1 MSILKRKLELFI
13 EVVIEEASRNA
24 EFEAKLVQCLEDGGR
39 RSPAARR
46 STELEASV
54 QNAAPQADA
63 PSELQ
68 KEQGD
73 STGGTRA
80 KNRRAKA
87 VLEPVSLVRDGEQV
101 LRAEL
106 EKLDLEQ
113 LRDIVAEYG
122 MDSGRLVMK
131 WVKTARVIDRIVE
144 IASTRANK
152 GHAFRR
158 QDD

>member
-1 MSILKRKLELFI
+1 MNLLRQRLESLLN
-13 EVVIEEASRNA
+13 VVMEEASRNS
-24 EFEAKLVQCLEDGGR
+24 EFEARLLKSLDGKLEPKGGAD
-39 RSPAARR
+39 SQPAQA
-46 STELEASV
+46 
-54 QNAAPQADA
+54 ADA
-63 PSELQ
+63 DTTEVRP
-68 KEQGD
+68 
-73 STGGTRA
+73 

-87 VLEPVSLVRDGEQV
+87 VLEPVSLIREGEDV

-131 WVKTARVIDRIVE
+131 WVRTSRVIDRIVE
-144 IASTRANK
+144 ISSTRATK

-158 QDD
+158 QED